1 MFNSTSYSA
10 ILPENSQE
18 NTFVT
23 QVFASDTDGTAP
35 NNEIIYR
42 IESGARDKFR
52 IDGQTGRI
60 TVESGANLDRDIY
73 GTQYR
78 LHVLGIDRGTPS
90 LTGSTTVTVTITD
103 TNNKDPVFNPTSA
116 SVSIPENTVVGE
128 EVYTYTATDADHDA
142 LLSYSLAENQITGED
157 EERHPITDINY
168 LKVQTAVQLW
178 CYKFSRK
185 SS

>member
-1 MFNSTSYSA
+1 MISAGTFDHKHSDPSIQNESKNNIISIMIHLSFQDSNDTTPVFSSTSYSA

-23 QVFASDTDGTAP
+23 QVFAADTDGTAP

-73 GTQYR
+73 DAQYR
-78 LHVLGIDRGTPS
+78 LHVLGID
-90 LTGSTTVTVTITD
+90 
-103 TNNKDPVFNPTSA
+103 
-116 SVSIPENTVVGE
+116 
-128 EVYTYTATDADHDA
+128 
-142 LLSYSLAENQITGED
+142 
-157 EERHPITDINY
+157 
-168 LKVQTAVQLW
+168 
-178 CYKFSRK
+178 
-185 SS
+185 